1 MQSQITFIMTTTTT
15 LDLKT
20 KEMEV
25 HSSALSTRSS
35 STLSTLIESPSSFY
49 PSRILT
55 INAQGIRAFRLPL
68 PSRQTEIFIYNPDGT
83 EAYISTRDKLCS
95 GNATLSHPKRGS
107 LIRTEYFFGP
117 NRDPVVYLL
126 QPSSDIPEEVI
137 VAGKWTSRT
146 MRFGMRGGKQFEWEY
161 AKEKRADGQ
170 KVNLIVFRAVE
181 EEKGKSRETPGHRIA
196 QLVRGEDSR
205 TPGTSRSSAGNGG
218 ELQIDEAALQSLEL
232 DEAVIVA
239 TCLMMLKK
247 EIDRRRMIQLAVI
260 GGAGS

>member
-1 MQSQITFIMTTTTT
+1 MTTTTT
-15 LDLKT
+15 LDLKA

-35 STLSTLIESPSSFY
+35 STLSTLIESPSSFC
-49 PSRILT
+49 PSRVLT
-55 INAQGIRAFRLPL
+55 INAQGIHALRLPL
-68 PSRQTEIFIYNPDGT
+68 PSRQTEIVIYNPDGT

-95 GNATLSHPKRGS
+95 GNATLCHPKRGS

-146 MRFGMRGGKQFEWEY
+146 MRIGMPGGKQFEWEY
-161 AKEKRADGQ
+161 AKEKRTDGQ
-170 KVNLIVFRAVE
+170 KKVNLIIFRAVE
-181 EEKGKSRETPGHRIA
+181 EEKGKRKETSGHRIA

-218 ELQIDEAALQSLEL
+218 ELQIDEAVLQSLEL

-247 EIDRRRMIQLAVI
+247 EIDRRRMIQLAII
-260 GGAGS
+260 GGGGS

>member
-1 MQSQITFIMTTTTT
+1 MTTTI
-15 LDLKT
+15 LDPKT
-20 KEMEV
+20 KEMEIN
-25 HSSALSTRSS
+25 SSALSMRSN

-83 EAYISTRDKLCS
+83 EAYVSTRDKLCS
-95 GNATLSHPKRGS
+95 GNAILSHPERGS

-117 NRDPVVYLL
+117 GRDPVVHLL
-126 QPSSDIPEEVI
+126 QPSSDIPEELSVT
-137 VAGKWTSRT
+137 GKWTSRT
-146 MRFGMRGGKQFEWEY
+146 MCFRMPDGKQFEWEY

-170 KVNLIVFRAVE
+170 KVNLIVFRAAE
-181 EEKGKSRETPGHRIA
+181 EEKGKGKETRGHRIA

-247 EIDRRRMIQLAVI
+247 EIDRRRLIQFALI
-260 GGAGS
+260 GGAGGS

>member
-1 MQSQITFIMTTTTT
+1 MSTTAI
-15 LDLKT
+15 LDPKT

-25 HSSALSTRSS
+25 HSSALSVRSN
-35 STLSTLIESPSSFY
+35 STLSTLFESPPSFR

-83 EAYISTRDKLCS
+83 EAYVSTRDKHCS
-95 GNATLSHPKRGS
+95 GNAILSHPKRGS

-117 NRDPVVYLL
+117 NRDPVVHLL

-146 MRFGMRGGKQFEWEY
+146 MRFGMPGGKQFEWEY

-170 KVNLIVFRAVE
+170 KVNSIVFCAVE
-181 EEKGKSRETPGHRIA
+181 EEKGKSKETQGHRIA
-196 QLVRGEDSR
+196 QLVRGDDSR

-218 ELQIDEAALQSLEL
+218 ELQIDEAALQFLEL
-232 DEAVIVA
+232 EEAVVVA

-247 EIDRRRMIQLAVI
+247 EIDRRRMMQFAMIA
-260 GGAGS
+260 GAGS

>member
-1 MQSQITFIMTTTTT
+1 MTS
-15 LDLKT
+15 LDQK
-20 KEMEV
+20 MEV
-25 HSSALSTRSS
+25 HSSSSIRSN
-35 STLSTLIESPSSFY
+35 STLSTLEGPSFY
-49 PSRILT
+49 PSRFLT
-55 INAQGIRAFRLPL
+55 IDAQGIGAIRLPL
-68 PSRQTEIFIYNPDGT
+68 PSRQTEIVIYNQDNT
-83 EAYISTRDKLCS
+83 EAYVSTRDKPSS

-117 NRDPVVYLL
+117 SRDPVMHLL
-126 QPSSDIPEEVI
+126 HSGIPEEVI
-137 VAGKWTSRT
+137 ATGKWTSRT
-146 MRFGMRGGKQFEWEY
+146 TRFSMPGGKQFEWEY

-181 EEKGKSRETPGHRIA
+181 EKGMKKTIEGRIA

-218 ELQIDEAALQSLEL
+218 ELQIDTAALQFFEL

-239 TCLMMLKK
+239 SCLMMLKK
-247 EIDRRRMIQLAVI
+247 EIDRRRLIQFAMI

>member
-1 MQSQITFIMTTTTT
+1 MTTTTI
-15 LDLKT
+15 LDPK
-20 KEMEV
+20 KEMEF
-25 HSSALSTRSS
+25 HS
-35 STLSTLIESPSSFY
+35 STLSMRSNSTLSTVIESPSSFY

-83 EAYISTRDKLCS
+83 EAYVSTRDKLCS
-95 GNATLSHPKRGS
+95 GNAILSHPERGS

-117 NRDPVVYLL
+117 ARDPVVHLL
-126 QPSSDIPEEVI
+126 QPSSDISEELSVT
-137 VAGKWTSRT
+137 GKWTSRT
-146 MRFGMRGGKQFEWEY
+146 MRFGMPGGKQFEWEY

-170 KVNLIVFRAVE
+170 KVNLIAICAVE
-181 EEKGKSRETPGHRIA
+181 EEKGKSKETRAHRIA

-247 EIDRRRMIQLAVI
+247 EIDRRRLIQFALIA
-260 GGAGS
+260 GAGGS

>member
-1 MQSQITFIMTTTTT
+1 MTTTTT
-15 LDLKT
+15 LDPKT
-20 KEMEV
+20 KGMEV
-25 HSSALSTRSS
+25 HSSDLSVRSS
-35 STLSTLIESPSSFY
+35 STLSTLIESPSSFC

-117 NRDPVVYLL
+117 NRDPVVYRL

-137 VAGKWTSRT
+137 VEGKWTSRT
-146 MRFGMRGGKQFEWEY
+146 MRFGMPGGKRKQFEWEY

-170 KVNLIVFRAVE
+170 KVNLIVFRAVGE
-181 EEKGKSRETPGHRIA
+181 VKGKSKETPGPRIP

-218 ELQIDEAALQSLEL
+218 ELQIDEVALQSLEL

-247 EIDRRRMIQLAVI
+247 EIDRRRMIQLAI
-260 GGAGS
+260 IAGAGS

>member
-1 MQSQITFIMTTTTT
+1 MTTTTI
-15 LDLKT
+15 LDPK
-20 KEMEV
+20 KEMEF
-25 HSSALSTRSS
+25 HSSTLSMRSN

-55 INAQGIRAFRLPL
+55 IDAQGIRAFRLPL

-95 GNATLSHPKRGS
+95 GNAILSHPERGS

-117 NRDPVVYLL
+117 GRDPVVHLL
-126 QPSSDIPEEVI
+126 QPSSDISEELSVT
-137 VAGKWTSRT
+137 GKWTSRT
-146 MRFGMRGGKQFEWEY
+146 MRF
-161 AKEKRADGQ
+161 
-170 KVNLIVFRAVE
+170 VE
-181 EEKGKSRETPGHRIA
+181 EEKGKSKETSGHRIA

-205 TPGTSRSSAGNGG
+205 TPGTSPSSAGNGG

-239 TCLMMLKK
+239 TCLIMLKK
-247 EIDRRRMIQLAVI
+247 EIDRRRLIQFALIA
-260 GGAGS
+260 GAGGS

>member
-1 MQSQITFIMTTTTT
+1 MTTTTT
-15 LDLKT
+15 LDPKT
-20 KEMEV
+20 KGMEV
-25 HSSALSTRSS
+25 HSSDLSVRSS
-35 STLSTLIESPSSFY
+35 STLSTLIESPSSFC

-117 NRDPVVYLL
+117 NRDPVVYRL

-137 VAGKWTSRT
+137 VEGKWTSRT
-146 MRFGMRGGKQFEWEY
+146 MRFVGE
-161 AKEKRADGQ
+161 
-170 KVNLIVFRAVE
+170 V
-181 EEKGKSRETPGHRIA
+181 KGKSKETPGPRIA

-247 EIDRRRMIQLAVI
+247 EIDRRRMIQLAI
-260 GGAGS
+260 IAGAGS